1 VVVFVGDFC
10 CGIRALLPSL
20 AERLQDQAID
30 GGKNQDLS
38 RQPGCHF
45 LMVENIY
52 SEKRVP
58 FLAFEAQGK
67 REEEVVT

>member
-1 VVVFVGDFC
+1 MVVFVGDLC
-10 CGIRALLPSL
+10 CGRALPSL

-45 LMVENIY
+45 FMVENIY